1 MGNRGYRLIC
11 YNKRVEA
18 FHFGIEGSLFEWMD
32 YRVLMTRSTNWGTY
46 NNPFVDIKENTSGL
60 VELVFKPTFMKKWKI
75 TTSIAFDNGELYGNN
90 YGGMITVSRNDV
102 FNF

>member
-1 MGNRGYRLIC
+1 MGNRGYGLIC
-11 YNKRVEA
+11 YNNRVEA
-18 FHFGIEGSLFEWMD
+18 FLFGIEGSPFEWMD
-32 YRVLMTRSTNWGTY
+32 YRVLMTRSNNWGTY

-60 VELVFKPTFMKKWKI
+60 VELIFKPTFMKKWNI
-75 TTSIAFDNGELYGNN
+75 TTSFAFDNGELYGNN